1 MALGVDIISAFDG
14 TGIKNALEE
23 FKKLQTTGEKAQFAI
38 QKAAIPAAAALAGL
52 AAAAGFAVKAAIEDQ
67 QEQEKLA
74 LTLRNTTGATKEQ
87 IEANEEYI
95 ASLARSS
102 TFTDSEMR
110 PALEALVRTTGDVGK
125 AQESLR
131 LAMDI
136 SAATGQGLVEVS
148 SALARAHTGNFR
160 ALQQLSPM
168 LRDNIK
174 EGQSL
179 DQIFKELTD
188 TFGGS
193 AEAMGETTA
202 GQLTR
207 LKNQVGELQESF
219 GAALL
224 PVVEAIVPVFAALA
238 TFAEKNRTAFL
249 VLVGALA
256 TLAAGIVAVAAV
268 TKTYT
273 MFQKAMANE
282 TVKAVL
288 AFTDADGEL
297 TKLGET
303 VKAVGKVLGVVGL
316 AQALF
321 VIGNEAMGM
330 GRKVKMA
337 GEELITAVGAMRD
350 GTQRSSAD
358 VAEAFIKQARVI
370 QDQLR
375 LGDVFAEF
383 GRDFQFVVG
392 GIKVNIE
399 AADEAFE
406 KFLDQ
411 DPNLAQNIING
422 LKQQLAVTDP
432 TSRAYTDLSD
442 AIARYEA
449 RLNSARL
456 AQGAFNSAVS
466 STPSVAFKMTAGM
479 NALARANK
487 FEGEARLASANAIT
501 EWNKRVEESRN
512 KTGGAAATVKTA
524 AEKLADYTAA
534 LRGNFSA
541 QRAATAATNSRIA
554 AENAVN
560 KAVENTRKA
569 QEQFNLV
576 VKGFPRNSREATA
589 ATREYEQAQR
599 RVRDA
604 QVAQRDAILSVKEA
618 EEKLLKL
625 RAITAD
631 PESVADAER
640 NLERS
645 KYSVEE
651 AVFAVAD
658 AEQKLAEL
666 RADPEASATE
676 IRRAEIALAEAKLGV
691 TDAVNRVKEA
701 EVTLNNE
708 INRKATAEEIADAER
723 DLELA
728 KESVVKQ
735 TDELRDATFE
745 EGVAQSV
752 LNQVLNGATEETE
765 AYQDALRALN
775 DAKDD
780 EKSARE
786 AVAQAIL
793 TEAEATLALAASIK
807 ELNAIA
813 AQTPAR
819 VISRGQAELA
829 SISTA
834 NPALAALNQVTQ
846 QPGQAAPISVTVN
859 AGMGTDG
866 DTVAREI
873 IDVLKQYERAN
884 GFVPIVSEYSAFV

>member
-1 MALGVDIISAFDG
+1 MALGVDIVSAFDG

-125 AQESLR
+125 AQESLK

-174 EGQSL
+174 EGQGL
-179 DQIFKELTD
+179 DQIFKELTE

-224 PVVEAIVPVFAALA
+224 PIVEAIVPVFASMA
-238 TFAEKNRTAFL
+238 TFAENNRTAFL
-249 VLVGALA
+249 ALAAVLA
-256 TLAAGIVAVAAV
+256 TLAAGLVAAAAI

-273 MFQKAMANE
+273 AYQKLMEVE
-282 TVKAVL
+282 TLKAVL
-288 AFTDADGEL
+288 ALKNADGEL

-303 VKAVGKVLGVVGL
+303 VKAVGKVLGVIGL
-316 AQALF
+316 AQTIFA
-321 VIGNEAMGM
+321 IGNAAMDMSGKIK
-330 GRKVKMA
+330 RA
-337 GEELITAVGAMRD
+337 GEEVIIAVGAMKSNVQTD
-350 GTQRSSAD
+350 SGD

-375 LGDVFAEF
+375 LGDVFNEF

-399 AADEAFE
+399 AADEAFQ

-411 DPNLAQNIING
+411 DPNLAQNIIEG

-432 TSRAYTDLSD
+432 ASRAYTDLTD

-449 RLNSARL
+449 RLNQARA
-456 AQGAFNSAVS
+456 AQNAFNGAVQA
-466 STPSVAFKMTAGM
+466 TPSIAFTG
-479 NALARANK
+479 ALARLESQTEREFK
-487 FEGEARLASANAIT
+487 ARLASADAIQK
-501 EWNKRVEESRN
+501 WNQQVEESRN
-512 KTGGAAATVKTA
+512 KAGGAAKTVKTA
-524 AEKLADYTAA
+524 AEKLTEYTTA
-534 LRGNFSA
+534 LRGNFTA
-541 QRAATAATNSRIA
+541 QRASVAATNARIS
-554 AENAVN
+554 AEQAVGNAV
-560 KAVENTRKA
+560 ANTRKA
-569 QEQFNLV
+569 QENFNQV
-576 VKGFPRNSREATA
+576 VRGFPKDSKQAVA
-589 ATREYEQAQR
+589 ATKEYEQAQR

-604 QVAQRDAILSVKEA
+604 QVSQREAILGVKEA

-651 AVFAVAD
+651 ANFAVTD
-658 AEQKLAEL
+658 AEARLAEL
-666 RADPEASATE
+666 RLDPESSAIE

-691 TDAVNRVKEA
+691 TDAVNRVKDA
-701 EVTLNNE
+701 EVTLKNE

-723 DLELA
+723 DLERA
-728 KESVVKQ
+728 KEAVVKQ

-745 EGVAQSV
+745 EGVAQAF
-752 LNQVLNGATEETE
+752 LNQILNGATADTEE
-765 AYQDALRALN
+765 YQDALRALN
-775 DAKDD
+775 EAKED
-780 EKSARE
+780 EKEARE
-786 AVAQAIL
+786 NVAQAIL
-793 TEAEATLALAASIK
+793 SEAEATLALAAAIK
-807 ELNAIA
+807 ELNAISG
-813 AQTPAR
+813 QTPAR
-819 VISRGQAELA
+819 IISRGQAELA

-834 NPALAALNQVTQ
+834 NPALAALNQVRTQ
-846 QPGQAAPISVTVN
+846 PPTAAPINVTVN

-873 IDVLKQYERAN
+873 IDLLKQYERAN
-884 GFVPIVSEYSAFV
+884 GYVPLVAESAAFL